1 MEKVLFYRPKNGNTS
16 ERSNEKKLTR
26 SECIAKVL
34 KENPKTLED
43 LIGKSTKLYESQYD
57 KQEGIT
63 WETYRIWKIV
73 YPALITL
80 GVSVNENLKPEL

>member
-1 MEKVLFYRPKNGNTS
+1 MEKVLFYRPKNGNT

-34 KENPKTLED
+34 KENPRTLED
-43 LIGKSTKLYESQYD
+43 LILKSTKLYESQYN
-57 KQEGIT
+57 KQEGVT

-80 GVSVNENLKPEL
+80 EVPVNENLKPEL